1 VNQYDIPNTIMFQV
15 QPGLGRCDT
24 CCDNWRAQTPH
35 AAMNVAMVDGSV
47 RTLSRE
53 LSQETWDR
61 LLLPRDGL
69 ALGDDW

>member
-1 VNQYDIPNTIMFQV
+1 
-15 QPGLGRCDT
+15 
-24 CCDNWRAQTPH
+24 
-35 AAMNVAMVDGSV
+35 MNVAMVDGSV